1 MNINKDRIVHEFL
14 ELTNINS
21 ESFHERKMADVLIDK
36 LNELGFDVI
45 EDDAHKYYNSEA
57 GNIYGYLKGELDKP
71 SILLSAHMDTVSPG
85 NNKQPIIDGNIIK
98 SDGTTVLGADDVAG
112 LVEILEGIRYVQ
124 ENHIPHR
131 DIEIL
136 FPIAEEQ
143 YDKGTQVFDFSQ
155 IKSKQAYVLDLSGD
169 IGTAAIKAPS
179 ILSFEIKV
187 IGQASHAGFDPENG
201 IHAIYIASQAISK
214 LKLGH
219 VDDESTLNIGTIQGG
234 IARNVVPEETVCLG
248 EIRSYNHAKAMK
260 YLKEVKD
267 IFNETAKEYHGK
279 IEMNYEVHMEAYE
292 NDMNSDTVKDFVDA
306 CHSMNIVAKFINT
319 FGGSDNN
326 HFMENGIE
334 GLVISS
340 AMYHVHSTKEYTKI
354 DELVKGTKLI
364 AALISQ

>member
-1 MNINKDRIVHEFL
+1 MNKDRIVHEFL
-14 ELTNINS
+14 ELTNIDS

-45 EDDAHKYYNSEA
+45 EDDAYKYYNSEA

-85 NNKQPIIDGNIIK
+85 NHKHPIIDGNIIK
-98 SDGTTVLGADDVAG
+98 SDETTVLGADDVAG

-179 ILSFEIKV
+179 ILSFEVKV

-201 IHAIYIASQAISK
+201 IHAIMIASQAISK
-214 LKLGH
+214 LRLGH
-219 VDDESTLNIGTIQGG
+219 VDEESTLNIGTIQGG
-234 IARNVVPEETVCLG
+234 IARNIVPEETICLG
-248 EIRSYNHAKAMK
+248 EIRSYDHSKAMK
-260 YLKEVKD
+260 YLKEVED
-267 IFNETAKEYHGK
+267 IFNETASKYHGR
-279 IEMNYEVHMEAYE
+279 IEMNDEIHMEAYE
-292 NDMNSDTVKDFVDA
+292 NDMNSNTVKDFMKA
-306 CHSMNIVAKFINT
+306 CNNIGIETKFIHT

-354 DELVKGTKLI
+354 DELVKGAKLV
-364 AALISQ
+364 AQLICE

>member
-14 ELTNINS
+14 ELTNIDS
-21 ESFHERKMADVLIDK
+21 ESFHERKMADVLIDRLK
-36 LNELGFDVI
+36 ELGFDVI
-45 EDDAHKYYNSEA
+45 EDDAYKHYNSEA
-57 GNIYGYLKGELDKP
+57 GNIYGYLKGKLDKP

-85 NNKQPIIDGNIIK
+85 NNKYPIVDGNIIK
-98 SDGTTVLGADDVAG
+98 SDGSTVLGADDVAG

-124 ENHIPHR
+124 EKNLPHR

-143 YDKGTQVFDFSQ
+143 YDKGTQIFDFSQ
-155 IKSKQAYVLDLSGD
+155 IKSRQAYVLDLSGD
-169 IGTAAIKAPS
+169 IGIAAIKAPS

-219 VDDESTLNIGTIQGG
+219 IDEESTLNIGTIQGG
-234 IARNVVPEETVCLG
+234 IARNIVPEETICLG
-248 EIRSYNHAKAMK
+248 EIRSYDHVKAMK
-260 YLKEVKD
+260 YLKEVED
-267 IFNETAKEYHGK
+267 IFNETAKKYHGK
-279 IEMNYEVHMEAYE
+279 IKMNYEVHMEAYE
-292 NDMNSDTVKDFVDA
+292 NDMNSDTVKDFISA
-306 CHSMNIVAKFINT
+306 CQYIGINAKFCHT

-340 AMYHVHSTKEYTKI
+340 AMYNVHSTNEYTKI
-354 DELVKGTKLI
+354 DELVKGATLV